1 MSQELRRKIEARR
14 RIYLVRHGEVSYF
27 DATGRPH
34 PHRSVPLN
42 EDGRK
47 QALEARDALARVPI
61 DRAVCTGLPR
71 TQETAQII
79 LAGRDLRP
87 ETLTALQE
95 VSPGPFAK
103 ESLGSAFEAFFTN
116 AFAGSASRESQ
127 FLGGE
132 SFGAFQD
139 RVIPAFQALL
149 ADPAWKHLLLVA
161 HGGTNRLLL
170 LYALGADLTALGALE
185 QDAGCI
191 NVIDVHEENRLV
203 IRQMNLS
210 PRRALELS
218 PWTTTLEKIY
228 LDHYEQAARAIESGA
243 ANGPRRTS

>member
-27 DATGRPH
+27 DPAGRPH

-71 TQETAQII
+71 TQETAEII

-103 ESLGSAFEAFFTN
+103 ESLGALTSLSTLGLLSIAVP
-116 AFAGSASRESQ
+116 AGRRELRS
-127 FLGGE
+127 
-132 SFGAFQD
+132 
-139 RVIPAFQALL
+139 
-149 ADPAWKHLLLVA
+149 
-161 HGGTNRLLL
+161 N
-170 LYALGADLTALGALE
+170 
-185 QDAGCI
+185 
-191 NVIDVHEENRLV
+191 
-203 IRQMNLS
+203 
-210 PRRALELS
+210 RRAG
-218 PWTTTLEKIY
+218 
-228 LDHYEQAARAIESGA
+228 R
-243 ANGPRRTS
+243 